1 MNILDFVKIIEKEF
15 PLGAAVEGDRV
26 GLQIQ
31 SSEEVHNVHI
41 AYELNDAVIDEAI
54 SRNADMIIAFHPLI
68 YMPLKSILDDN
79 RVGRLTAKLLK
90 NGISLYIVHTI
101 FDTYKE
107 GTNILFM
114 RALGLEFSSWLEE
127 MPQYENCGMGVI
139 ATAKQSLKVEDL
151 VNKVKSLC
159 NSPLKCNKFDDSTPC
174 NRIAIVAG
182 SGSSYISQ
190 AIAKD
195 CDVIITGDCTYHKF
209 HEAEGKITII
219 DPGHSEMEQFV
230 PEGIHSA
237 LSRLLQNKLE
247 ISYSKLDT
255 NPVVYK

>member
-1 MNILDFVKIIEKEF
+1 MKILDFVKIIESEF

-31 SSEEVHNVHI
+31 GSNEVNSIHI

-54 SRNADMIIAFHPLI
+54 AIKADMIVAFHPLI

-114 RALGLEFSSWLEE
+114 RALGLEFFAWLEE
-127 MPQYENCGMGVI
+127 MPQFENCGMGVI
-139 ATAKQSLKVEDL
+139 ATPKQNIKVEEL
-151 VNKVKSLC
+151 VQKVKSLC
-159 NSPLKCNKFDDSTPC
+159 DSPIKCNKYCDSTPC
-174 NRIAIVAG
+174 SRIAIVAG
-182 SGSSYISQ
+182 SGSSYLSQ
-190 AIAKD
+190 AIAQK

-230 PEGIHSA
+230 PEGIHKVLSA
-237 LSRLLQNKLE
+237 LLPSNIK
-247 ISYSKLDT
+247 ISYSTLNT
-255 NPVVYK
+255 NPIAYK